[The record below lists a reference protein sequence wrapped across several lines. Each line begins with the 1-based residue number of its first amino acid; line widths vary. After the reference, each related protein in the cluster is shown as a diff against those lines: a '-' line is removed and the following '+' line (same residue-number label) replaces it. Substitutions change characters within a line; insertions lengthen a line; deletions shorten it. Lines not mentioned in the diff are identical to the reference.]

1 MINDQSGQVKLDYY
15 VDDHMELP
23 GLTSLTGK
31 DRTIEFSA
39 VSNEDEIEEKTES
52 VKLTSVSHED
62 VKRVLALARKVG
74 LVPRLGSSDE
84 EEGHTPQEAEVGS
97 GTRAGHTNGSIADDA
112 AAAGERAGAEDNDQ
126 NRSSVAEVDQP

>member
-1 MINDQSGQVKLDYY
+1 MINDQSGQAKLDYY
-15 VDDHMELP
+15 VDDHIKFP

-31 DRTIEFSA
+31 DRTIEFAA

-74 LVPRLGSSDE
+74 LVQGLIKEDVRYVPCSFAFSFHPPSD
-84 EEGHTPQEAEVGS
+84 HVF
-97 GTRAGHTNGSIADDA
+97 
-112 AAAGERAGAEDNDQ
+112 
-126 NRSSVAEVDQP
+126 